1 MKPIGTHIIAEFIYC
16 SKKILNNK
24 HILSR
29 ILKQGLRKLDID
41 LLSIRAHQFNPLGV
55 TVIAVVGESHV
66 AIHTYPEA
74 RHASVDIF
82 TCSHDRQK
90 PVNLLNFLKKRI
102 KPKTVRVV
110 ELQRGNPI
118 EITEKDWIRSFTAS
132 GFEIMY
138 HINKR
143 LFNKR
148 SKYQQIDIIDN
159 DNFGRIM
166 FLDKDIQISEY
177 DADIYNRCLVEP
189 VIRKKKKLKKI
200 AILGGGDGGVLNRIL
215 KYKPKKVYLVDI
227 DREVVRASQKYLP
240 KICGNSFIRKNVEIV
255 IDDANN
261 FLEKNFGFDAVL
273 YDLTMHPEAIT
284 KMDRAVFLD
293 RTFARI
299 SDSLNKNGLVSL
311 QCCSSFDKAT
321 LGLLK
326 STLKKYFVNVK
337 FNKEF
342 IPSFC
347 EYWLFAIAKVKNR

>member
-1 MKPIGTHIIAEFIYC
+1 MKPIGTHVIAEFIYC

-24 HILSR
+24 HILTR

-41 LLSIRAHQFNPLGV
+41 LISLKAHQFNPLGV

-82 TCSHDRQK
+82 TCSHDKRK
-90 PVNLLNFLKKRI
+90 PVKLLNFLKKRI

-118 EITEKDWIRSFTAS
+118 EIAEKDWIRSFTAS

-143 LFNKR
+143 LLSKR

-177 DADIYNRCLVEP
+177 DADIYNKCLVDP
-189 VIRKKKKLKKI
+189 IVKKKKKLRKV

-215 KYKPKKVYLVDI
+215 KHKPKKVYLIDI
-227 DREVVRASQKYLP
+227 DREVIRASQKYLAT
-240 KICGNSFIRKNVEIV
+240 ICGNAFVRKNVEVI

-261 FLEKNFGFDAVL
+261 FLEKNTGFDAIL

-284 KMDRAVFLD
+284 KMDRAIFLD
-293 RTFARI
+293 QIFSKI
-299 SDSLNKNGLVSL
+299 YDSLEKNGLVSL
-311 QCCSSFDKAT
+311 QCCSAFDKAT

-326 STLKKYFVNVK
+326 STLKRYFTNIK
-337 FNKEF
+337 LSQSF

-347 EYWLFAIAKVKNR
+347 EYWIFASAKVRK